1 MAQFIPNDKFFS
13 DRGHV
18 WMSEGLTPIFGFEKN
33 PSPHIALPLGF
44 YHAEARASFVI
55 EQGTFLSQQEGMLI
69 PANGGI
75 ANTVTYTQKDVDG
88 GVLSDFGVKVN
99 YGDTKVFA
107 ANKPLG
113 ITYWDYLQSS
123 FTLPNGFQT
132 HLSQMLPTIVTEGV
146 FMVPVVYMT
155 DAAIAADATL
165 GAIAADAKAVRNG
178 LYGFGVGDLVAPD
191 SIRDSAHA
199 IVAKR
204 LVPTVRTGGVR
215 KFLEA
220 PITVS
225 SAAKTA
231 GFFDYAADS
240 IAQVTGRVM
249 TIVDDFDYPT
259 QMLNM
264 SKTDGVEVQGDGTHG
279 FDRALWN
286 AFKNTLTD
294 ATKKSKYLR
303 KVMLVNVN
311 K

>member
-1 MAQFIPNDKFFS
+1 MAQMILNDKFYA

-33 PSPHIALPLGF
+33 PSPHIALPLGY
-44 YHAEARASFVI
+44 YHNEARSHFVI
-55 EQGTFLSQQEGMLI
+55 EQGTFLSQQDGMLI
-69 PANGGI
+69 PANGGY

-88 GVLSDFGVKVN
+88 GVLSDYGVPVS
-99 YGDTKVFA
+99 YAETRTFA

-123 FTLPNGFQT
+123 FTLPNDFQT

-146 FMVPVVYMT
+146 FIVPVVYMT
-155 DAAIAADATL
+155 DAEIDADATFT
-165 GAIAADAKAVRNG
+165 AIANDVKAVRNG
-178 LYGFGVGDLVAPD
+178 LYGFEVGDLVAPD
-191 SIRDSAHA
+191 VIKDHAHML
-199 IVAKR
+199 VAKR
-204 LVPTVRTGGVR
+204 LVPTIKTGGVR

-225 SAAKTA
+225 AGAKTA
-231 GFFDYAADS
+231 GFFDYEADS
-240 IAQVTGRVM
+240 IAQNVGRVM
-249 TIVDDFDYPT
+249 YICDDYNYPT
-259 QMLNM
+259 QMLMN
-264 SKTDGVEVQGDGTHG
+264 SKTDGIEVQGDGTHG

-286 AFKNTLTD
+286 AFKETLKD
-294 ATKKSKYLR
+294 SAKKAKYVR

>member
-33 PSPHIALPLGF
+33 PSPHIGLPLGF
-44 YHAEARASFVI
+44 YQAEARAHFVI
-55 EQGTFLSQQEGMLI
+55 EQGTFLSQQDNMLI

-88 GVLSDFGVKVN
+88 GVLSGFGIKVA
-99 YGDTKVFA
+99 YGDTKTFA

-146 FMVPVVYMT
+146 FIVPLVYMT
-155 DAAIAADATL
+155 DAAIDADGTL
-165 GAIAADAKAVRNG
+165 GPIAADAKKVRDA
-178 LYGFGVGDLVAPD
+178 LYGFGIGDLVAPD
-191 SIRDSAHA
+191 CIKNHAHSL
-199 IVAKR
+199 VAKR
-204 LVPTVRTGGVR
+204 LAPTVKTGGVR
-215 KFLEA
+215 RFLEA
-220 PITVS
+220 PVVLGA
-225 SAAKTA
+225 AAKTA

-240 IAQVTGRVM
+240 LAQVTGRVM
-249 TIVDDFDYPT
+249 YIADDFEYPT

-264 SKTDGVEVQGDGTHG
+264 SKTDGIEVQGDGTHG

-286 AFKNTLTD
+286 AFKETLTD
-294 ATKKSKYLR
+294 ATKKSKYHR